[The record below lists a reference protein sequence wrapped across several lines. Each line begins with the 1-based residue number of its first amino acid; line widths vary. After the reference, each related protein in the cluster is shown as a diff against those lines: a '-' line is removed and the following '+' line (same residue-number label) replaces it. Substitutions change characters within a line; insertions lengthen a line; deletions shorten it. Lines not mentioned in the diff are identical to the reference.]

1 MAPTKSTNTGV
12 VPISIGSIPPLSQLD
27 SHVSVSDGEK
37 TGATL
42 LFSGIF
48 LDLVGMTFKV
58 MGWLKYNVSRSFEWT
73 QLLDPILMSVGGTF
87 ILISVCMF
95 RILSCRVCKPK
106 DRGEEFSESLTIPG
120 SCQSIVFSGINQPI
134 MFHKATVVQY
144 IPSPYG
150 FVTQEIAGKRWTP
163 YSHVGSVNHHHK
175 LTGRIRM
182 DEDGAVG
189 SRCFRSTNAL
199 FTAGDHVNGTLGE
212 VSAEWGAV
220 RLL

>member
-1 MAPTKSTNTGV
+1 FYHLGTSVELKV
-12 VPISIGSIPPLSQLD
+12 LDIQLD

-73 QLLDPILMSVGGTF
+73 QLLDPILLSVGGTF
-87 ILISVCMF
+87 ILISICMF

-120 SCQSIVFSGINQPI
+120 SCQSIVFNGINQPI

-150 FVTQEIAGKRWTP
+150 FVTQEVNPEMENWVCCTLENVTCCFFGVHRGAFINDEACLPVNKLLWSAWKRCHEGIVKIP
-163 YSHVGSVNHHHK
+163 
-175 LTGRIRM
+175 
-182 DEDGAVG
+182 
-189 SRCFRSTNAL
+189 
-199 FTAGDHVNGTLGE
+199 
-212 VSAEWGAV
+212 
-220 RLL
+220 

>member
-1 MAPTKSTNTGV
+1 EFATSGR
-12 VPISIGSIPPLSQLD
+12 LD

-58 MGWLKYNVSRSFEWT
+58 MGWLKYNVNRSFEWT
-73 QLLDPILMSVGGTF
+73 QLLDPILLSVGGTF

-95 RILSCRVCKPK
+95 RILSCR
-106 DRGEEFSESLTIPG
+106 FSESLTIPG
-120 SCQSIVFSGINQPI
+120 SCQSIVFNGINQPI

-150 FVTQEIAGKRWTP
+150 FVTQE
-163 YSHVGSVNHHHK
+163 VNPEMENWVCCTLENVTCCFFGVHR
-175 LTGRIRM
+175 GAFIN
-182 DEDGAVG
+182 DG
-189 SRCFRSTNAL
+189 L
-199 FTAGDHVNGTLGE
+199 FTE
-212 VSAEWGAV
+212 ERVSSGLHKGV
-220 RLL
+220 RQRCPCFSKPFFFYNS

>member
-1 MAPTKSTNTGV
+1 EF
-12 VPISIGSIPPLSQLD
+12 LD

-150 FVTQEIAGKRWTP
+150 FVTQELMHRNTSLVVTP
-163 YSHVGSVNHHHK
+163 RTAHVQAVKSKAPLQYIVVFDENEKVSGCHFHK
-175 LTGRIRM
+175 
-182 DEDGAVG
+182 VG
-189 SRCFRSTNAL
+189 VITSDSDIGLN
-199 FTAGDHVNGTLGE
+199 LGC
-212 VSAEWGAV
+212 
-220 RLL
+220 